1 VPLAFPA
8 GLLALA
14 FLANAPGAEQSLLDA
29 CEAASPRIEL
39 AATPPARAP
48 VVCIGPGLS
57 TTLRFDSLIRP
68 ESVRIQ
74 ERERFADVAVGQ
86 KSLFLVPPENLTS
99 GERFSVEVCFADELA
114 PACASFLLVSHPGLA
129 MQQVNVFRQPRRAA
143 AYYQRVAEEA
153 EAEARQCREEVRQ
166 LRAERGVPDGL
177 RGALASG
184 LVSGEG
190 GVAVRDLARSVTER
204 EGNALGGARVH
215 SYRAQG
221 RVAVEVWLKN
231 PGDVPWTAAGA
242 VLRGAKGEVLKPLA
256 LWQQGPIPPGKE
268 GGTVVVEVLATAE
281 EARGTYTLTLW
292 DAERKRTV
300 TLGDVT
306 FP

>member
-14 FLANAPGAEQSLLDA
+14 FLANAPGAEQSLLDE
-29 CEAASPRIEL
+29 CERARPRVEL
-39 AATPPARAP
+39 STTPMGKVP
-48 VVCIGPGLS
+48 VVCIGPRVS
-57 TTLRFDSLIRP
+57 TSFRFDSPIRP
-68 ESVRIQ
+68 ESVRL
-74 ERERFADVAVGQ
+74 EGRERFQDEAIGRQ
-86 KSLFLVPPENLTS
+86 SLHLDPPENLLP
-99 GERFSVEVCFADELA
+99 GERFTLEVCFADELA
-114 PACASFLLVSHPGLA
+114 PACAGFLLVAHPGLA
-129 MQQVNVFRQPRRAA
+129 MRQVDVFRQPRRAA
-143 AYYQRVAEEA
+143 AYYQRVAE

-292 DAERKRTV
+292 DAERQRTV

>member
-1 VPLAFPA
+1 MPLSSLA

-14 FLANAPGAEQSLLDA
+14 LLASTEPSLLDE
-29 CEAASPRIEL
+29 CEVARPRVEL
-39 AATPPARAP
+39 STTPMGKVP

-57 TTLRFDSLIRP
+57 TTLHFDSPIRP
-68 ESVRIQ
+68 ESVRLE
-74 ERERFADVAVGQ
+74 ERERFKDEAVGRQ
-86 KSLFLVPPENLTS
+86 SLFLVPPENLIP
-99 GERFSVEVCFADELA
+99 GERFTLEVCFADELA
-114 PACASFLLVSHPGLA
+114 PACAGFRLVSHPGLA

-184 LVSGEG
+184 LVSGDW
-190 GVAVRDLARSVTER
+190 GVAVRDLTRSVTER
-204 EGNALGGARVH
+204 EGNALEPDRVN
-215 SYRAQG
+215 SYRAPG
-221 RVAVEVWLKN
+221 RVAVEVRLKN
-231 PGDVPWTAAGA
+231 PGTMPWTAAGA

-268 GGTVVVEVLATAE
+268 GGRVVVEVLATAE